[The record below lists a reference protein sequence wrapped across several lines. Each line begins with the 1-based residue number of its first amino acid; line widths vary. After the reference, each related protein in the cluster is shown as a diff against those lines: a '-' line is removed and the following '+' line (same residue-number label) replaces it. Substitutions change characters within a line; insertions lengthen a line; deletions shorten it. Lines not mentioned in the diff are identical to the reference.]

1 MTSLRCWHSR
11 GHRFFPPVMLFATII
26 ISSIFV
32 IVIIVMMIIVT
43 STLRGALGRTSP
55 VPVGGRAAVAG
66 PGFLCGKQ
74 RR

>member
-1 MTSLRCWHSR
+1 
-11 GHRFFPPVMLFATII
+11 MLFATI

-32 IVIIVMMIIVT
+32 IVIIVMMLIVT

-55 VPVGGRAAVAG
+55 VRDGGRAAMAWSG
-66 PGFLCGKQ
+66 SLCRKQ